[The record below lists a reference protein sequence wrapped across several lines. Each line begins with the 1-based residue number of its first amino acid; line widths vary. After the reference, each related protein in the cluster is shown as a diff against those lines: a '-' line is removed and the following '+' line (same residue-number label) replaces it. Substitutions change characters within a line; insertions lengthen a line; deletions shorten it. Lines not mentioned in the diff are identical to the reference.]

1 MAAACSRGLRLAA
14 AKGNGPSGDGSQ
26 PKGAGSS
33 EKDQCLESQQGK
45 PSAEPTLIWTR
56 ALISRVSS
64 SSTVAR
70 RPAILAA
77 LIGQKGMGKTMTAG
91 QGANPGAACP

>member
-1 MAAACSRGLRLAA
+1 MAAACSRCLRLAA

-45 PSAEPTLIWTR
+45 TKRRTHPDLDPSLD
-56 ALISRVSS
+56 
-64 SSTVAR
+64 
-70 RPAILAA
+70 
-77 LIGQKGMGKTMTAG
+77 Q
-91 QGANPGAACP
+91 QG